1 VKAELLHGL
10 HPAARHLV
18 LVRVDV
24 IRDVLH
30 EFLVLAVRAG
40 SELEQRA
47 RAVHAVVRVPPQPG
61 ELAQAVVQRRG
72 DGCIA
77 DEEGEGGPDAHYR
90 ALFALLFC
98 VIGPKRPACL
108 VLSCCRL
115 LPPSILR

>member
-77 DEEGEGGPDAHYR
+77 DEEGEGGPDAHHR
-90 ALFALLFC
+90 ALFAYF
-98 VIGPKRPACL
+98 VSSG
-108 VLSCCRL
+108 
-115 LPPSILR
+115 PPSSECKMRLY